1 MSRVKTLEEIAAIP
15 KNMLY
20 AEDVA
25 GFFKNVTLIL
35 SGCKLHE
42 DPSKLGFP
50 VIVAKRRVKIP
61 KQKFLDYFQKEKEQT
76 A

>member
-1 MSRVKTLEEIAAIP
+1 MSRLKTLEEIAAIP

-25 GFFKNVTLIL
+25 GFLECDPHIIRVQA
-35 SGCKLHE
+35 HE